1 MGLWERWY
9 DPHGET
15 IETCTILTTEA
26 NEVML
31 PLHGR
36 MPVILDPTSDAL
48 WLDPGADATSLRA
61 LLVPYHPEKME
72 SFSVNA
78 STPRVERGVQG
89 TTAGGM
95 TPPGGQRFCVPTHC
109 MKPALRVRAGRPLPV
124 PLIAPSASAPV
135 PGRVRSRPR

>member
-61 LLVPYHPEKME
+61 LLVPYHRRD
-72 SFSVNA
+72 SLTS
-78 STPRVERGVQG
+78 
-89 TTAGGM
+89 
-95 TPPGGQRFCVPTHC
+95 
-109 MKPALRVRAGRPLPV
+109 AGRGCWTGRRTLASGCHKIVARIPRPV
-124 PLIAPSASAPV
+124 KRKRDSV
-135 PGRVRSRPR
+135 G